1 VADAKQMVSDVPLG
15 LIGKLMGLRVVPPE
29 LEAGEEV
36 VWSKRANRFQNR
48 LRAVGG
54 RLFLTDHRLIFGRS
68 KLERLLGGKEWSAP
82 LSVLV
87 SASTTESRLKVVRI
101 EKADGGTDR
110 FRIPNADQSAAVI
123 DAAIKEANSAAPRSS

>member
-1 VADAKQMVSDVPLG
+1 VADVNQMVSDVPLG

-29 LEAGEEV
+29 LEAGEGV

-54 RLFLTDHRLIFGRS
+54 RLFLTDNRLIFGRS

-87 SASTTESRLKVVRI
+87 SASTTDSRLKVVRI
-101 EKADGGTDR
+101 EKADGGIER
-110 FRIPNADQSAAVI
+110 FRIPNAEQSMAVL
-123 DAAIKEANSAAPRSS
+123 DAAIKEANSAAPQSN